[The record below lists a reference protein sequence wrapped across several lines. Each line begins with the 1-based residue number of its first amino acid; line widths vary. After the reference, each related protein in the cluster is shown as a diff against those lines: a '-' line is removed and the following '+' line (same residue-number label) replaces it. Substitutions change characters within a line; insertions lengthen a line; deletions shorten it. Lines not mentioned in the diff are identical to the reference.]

1 LITTAWR
8 LPDAP
13 LRASAVASSLVALAA
28 VAALAAAAR
37 ASLPVSAMYAAKS
50 SAAFAALVLV
60 SLGFLQQHHPFA
72 RFGPANQVTTMR
84 AVVVSLIVGLIGEAS
99 APALA
104 AAAVG
109 ASVVATA
116 LDGVDGWLARR
127 HAIASDFGARFDM
140 EVDALLI
147 LALSVLAW
155 TFGKAGAW
163 VVASGAMRYAFVA
176 GGAWLPWLRAPLP
189 PSRRRQTICVVQVA
203 ALTIALVPTI
213 APPVSAAIAAAA
225 LASLTGSFLVD
236 TLWLWRRAR

>member
-1 LITTAWR
+1 MITTAWR
-8 LPDAP
+8 LPGAP

-72 RFGPANQVTTMR
+72 RFGAANQVTTMR

-176 GGAWLPWLRAPLP
+176 AGAGLRWMRAPLP

>member
-1 LITTAWR
+1 MITTAWR

-176 GGAWLPWLRAPLP
+176 GGARLPWLRAPLP

-213 APPVSAAIAAAA
+213 APPVGAAIAAAA

>member
-176 GGAWLPWLRAPLP
+176 GGARLPWLRAPLP